1 MVVFNVPEA
10 EKPSTTTTEKAKPP
24 HPNPKPEKPATME
37 EVAITISTSSLQKL
51 SIFPLKQ
58 GGTFEDSKSWLF
70 FRERKL
76 GVEKEKE
83 EEKITESASFKEESN
98 VVGELPDLEKK
109 ALDELKELVQEQVLQ
124 YNLRSTSPQCPESVR
139 RNVRSM

>member
-1 MVVFNVPEA
+1 
-10 EKPSTTTTEKAKPP
+10 
-24 HPNPKPEKPATME
+24 
-37 EVAITISTSSLQKL
+37 
-51 SIFPLKQ
+51 
-58 GGTFEDSKSWLF
+58 
-70 FRERKL
+70 ERKL

-139 RNVRSM
+139 RNVQS